1 MLYFAFIGLFITI
14 IQGFLTD
21 DTRRMLN
28 IDTEDSSIEV
38 DEDLPNFFDTIMFTE
53 ARKVVAEYE
62 HM

>member
-21 DTRRMLN
+21 DTRRMFN
-28 IDTEDSSIEV
+28 VDSGDSGIEV
-38 DEDLPNFFDTIMFTE
+38 DEDLPNFFNTIMFTE

>member
-38 DEDLPNFFDTIMFTE
+38 DEDLPNFFNTIMFTE